1 MHLLTST
8 VSSTADMSSWQ
19 KLVRRVKLQQSC
31 GIARIHAMQQMTLD
45 VKQPR
50 LEERAD
56 AQAHR
61 TTSAVRDG
69 SRMDNN
75 ADDDRSVENDPANAG
90 DVDRLVVFLKPIDEP

>member
-1 MHLLTST
+1 MQSTLLREERREREP
-8 VSSTADMSSWQ
+8 V
-19 KLVRRVKLQQSC
+19 VRSELRNRNRL
-31 GIARIHAMQQMTLD
+31 ARIHAMREMTFD
-45 VKQPR
+45 VNQLR

-61 TTSAVRDG
+61 TTSAVRDS